1 MMESTLVPNN
11 NTTTDNPLFGDDNDE
26 HGNRNN
32 NPLFGSLDAVE
43 DIDIAA
49 NNTAPSQS
57 MTAATTPAAAAAI
70 SSSAY
75 NNGGNTSSP
84 ALAPATTTITTTS
97 TTKASRVNDLMGQL
111 LLGDNDINGTNGDDD
126 DVAQEIIIAEEVEDP
141 LFAPM
146 SPSEL
151 APTTTTTSTST
162 TTATTTTLHPSSMQT
177 ASTTASIMSST
188 TAPPVVSTTT
198 TTTKL
203 LAESGL
209 LDAIVPSS
217 SSMPALSDGGGGGGR
232 EGTAALFED
241 DANVVGTNGGVSG
254 SLFHD
259 NIIVGNN
266 TGLFDEVDAATE
278 QYHPTST
285 TTDEANTQQ
294 EGNNS
299 NGDGGGQQYGGYD
312 FGMGMMGV
320 GGEIPKSP
328 HPPANY
334 QYSQYH
340 PTGPHHHQQQQQYQ
354 HQYPNYSTLS
364 HPQQQQHHQNQVGGV
379 MNAMAGSYYYSTTG
393 AGQMTQRGAPT
404 PSTPTIA
411 TSSSS
416 PMISPQPS
424 ILAGMHVGHDVN
436 LGGVAPPSSSTATA
450 ASNFSDRHHRLDGE
464 LPMANYYIPPEPFE
478 PHYGKVVVGDPMLI
492 QGSGLFAGPP
502 HWTYLVTVYAK
513 NSRNNT
519 NIQQQQQQQ
528 QQQSQPIS
536 AVRRRFRHFVALEDR
551 LRQSVPGAILPP
563 RPDKHPTRA
572 IEEASGRQSM
582 DFARQRASELSVY
595 MNALVQHPYAGPSP
609 DLRLFLMLQDHIGTA
624 WPEVS
629 PSALTRIAAAGTA
642 TVERLADVVDGALG
656 ELGAAQQVAA
666 GEDSAEIL
674 ALAAREGR
682 RIGAVSSSV
691 PKVEGAVALI
701 CDRGDKLGSTG
712 MELSKLVKD
721 VTWCDRDLTGPLEIL
736 AGAMLRSGRRTRR
749 LGLEVGD
756 AITPFVVQYRMCKY
770 EQMAFADRRL
780 ALRRRTEARTRADQR
795 AAKLMMNQT
804 SMQSYGRLGTLERME
819 TEAAMYDELAMEAS
833 KEADE
838 VAIRLQAE
846 VGRIGTIRVEE
857 WEKSMKGI
865 ASGMREGYAEN
876 ASIWESALEAF
887 RREFPD
893 VS

>member
-1 MMESTLVPNN
+1 
-11 NTTTDNPLFGDDNDE
+11 
-26 HGNRNN
+26 
-32 NPLFGSLDAVE
+32 
-43 DIDIAA
+43 
-49 NNTAPSQS
+49 
-57 MTAATTPAAAAAI
+57 
-70 SSSAY
+70 
-75 NNGGNTSSP
+75 
-84 ALAPATTTITTTS
+84 
-97 TTKASRVNDLMGQL
+97 
-111 LLGDNDINGTNGDDD
+111 
-126 DVAQEIIIAEEVEDP
+126 
-141 LFAPM
+141 
-146 SPSEL
+146 
-151 APTTTTTSTST
+151 
-162 TTATTTTLHPSSMQT
+162 
-177 ASTTASIMSST
+177 
-188 TAPPVVSTTT
+188 
-198 TTTKL
+198 
-203 LAESGL
+203 
-209 LDAIVPSS
+209 
-217 SSMPALSDGGGGGGR
+217 
-232 EGTAALFED
+232 
-241 DANVVGTNGGVSG
+241 
-254 SLFHD
+254 
-259 NIIVGNN
+259 
-266 TGLFDEVDAATE
+266 
-278 QYHPTST
+278 
-285 TTDEANTQQ
+285 
-294 EGNNS
+294 
-299 NGDGGGQQYGGYD
+299 
-312 FGMGMMGV
+312 
-320 GGEIPKSP
+320 
-328 HPPANY
+328 
-334 QYSQYH
+334 
-340 PTGPHHHQQQQQYQ
+340 
-354 HQYPNYSTLS
+354 
-364 HPQQQQHHQNQVGGV
+364 
-379 MNAMAGSYYYSTTG
+379 
-393 AGQMTQRGAPT
+393 
-404 PSTPTIA
+404 
-411 TSSSS
+411 
-416 PMISPQPS
+416 
-424 ILAGMHVGHDVN
+424 
-436 LGGVAPPSSSTATA
+436 
-450 ASNFSDRHHRLDGE
+450 
-464 LPMANYYIPPEPFE
+464 
-478 PHYGKVVVGDPMLI
+478 
-492 QGSGLFAGPP
+492 
-502 HWTYLVTVYAK
+502 
-513 NSRNNT
+513 
-519 NIQQQQQQQ
+519 
-528 QQQSQPIS
+528 
-536 AVRRRFRHFVALEDR
+536 
-551 LRQSVPGAILPP
+551 
-563 RPDKHPTRA
+563 
-572 IEEASGRQSM
+572 
-582 DFARQRASELSVY
+582 

-857 WEKSMKGI
+857 WEKCMKVI

>member
-1 MMESTLVPNN
+1 MESTLVPNN
-11 NTTTDNPLFGDDNDE
+11 NTTDNNNPLFGDDDDD
-26 HGNRNN
+26 NN
-32 NPLFGSLDAVE
+32 NAADNSNSLFGSVDAAAPGN
-43 DIDIAA
+43 IAERSV
-49 NNTAPSQS
+49 PSS
-57 MTAATTPAAAAAI
+57 LATITTIASTTPVAAAA
-70 SSSAY
+70 SAY
-75 NNGGNTSSP
+75 YNGGS
-84 ALAPATTTITTTS
+84 APTPPTDKGTATTTTTT
-97 TTKASRVNDLMGQL
+97 KISRVNDLMGQL
-111 LLGDNDINGTNGDDD
+111 LLGGAEDDDNDVVVDNRDF
-126 DVAQEIIIAEEVEDP
+126 IAEEVVDDP
-141 LFAPM
+141 LFEPM
-146 SPSEL
+146 ISPPL
-151 APTTTTTSTST
+151 PTTTPASTTNY
-162 TTATTTTLHPSSMQT
+162 TTATTLPPSSQKT
-177 ASTTASIMSST
+177 LT
-188 TAPPVVSTTT
+188 TAPPPVATTPTT

-209 LDAIVPSS
+209 LDAATMPPSTVGGDE
-217 SSMPALSDGGGGGGR
+217 AAAGGGGGG
-232 EGTAALFED
+232 TDLFGND
-241 DANVVGTNGGVSG
+241 TNVGTDGIAGGNGG

-259 NIIVGNN
+259 DDDDIVGGGN
-266 TGLFDEVDAATE
+266 TGLFDEVDADE
-278 QYHPTST
+278 QRMMNLL
-285 TTDEANTQQ
+285 A
-294 EGNNS
+294 
-299 NGDGGGQQYGGYD
+299 NGDANEIATTNGGEQYGGYD

-320 GGEIPKSP
+320 GGELPKSP
-328 HPPANY
+328 HPSHH
-334 QYSQYH
+334 QYSEYQQ
-340 PTGPHHHQQQQQYQ
+340 PAGQQQQQQQQQYQ
-354 HQYPNYSTLS
+354 HQYPNYPASS
-364 HPQQQQHHQNQVGGV
+364 NQQQQQQQQGGV

-393 AGQMTQRGAPT
+393 AGQMTQRGGWTPSSGGAPT
-404 PSTPTIA
+404 HT

-416 PMISPQPS
+416 PMMSLPQPS

-436 LGGVAPPSSSTATA
+436 LGGVAPHAAGPATPSSS
-450 ASNFSDRHHRLDGE
+450 ASSDRHHRLDGN
-464 LPMANYYIPPEPFE
+464 LPLANYYIPPEPFE

-513 NSRNNT
+513 NSGNNA

-528 QQQSQPIS
+528 NPQPIS

-551 LRQSVPGAILPP
+551 LRLSVPGAILPP

-595 MNALVQHPYAGPSP
+595 MTALVQHPFAGPSP

-629 PSALTRIAAAGTA
+629 PSALTRIAAAGSA
-642 TVERLADVVDGALG
+642 TVERLADAVDGALG

-691 PKVEGAVALI
+691 PKVEGAVALV

-721 VTWCDRDLTGPLEIL
+721 VTWCDRDLTGPLEVL

-749 LGLEVGD
+749 LGLEMGA
-756 AITPFVVQYRMCKY
+756 AITPFVVQYRLCKY

-833 KEADE
+833 READE
-838 VAIRLQAE
+838 IATRLQVE
-846 VGRIGTIRVEE
+846 VGRIGTIRVDE
-857 WEKSMKGI
+857 WETSMAVI

-887 RREFPD
+887 RRDFPD
-893 VS
+893 IS